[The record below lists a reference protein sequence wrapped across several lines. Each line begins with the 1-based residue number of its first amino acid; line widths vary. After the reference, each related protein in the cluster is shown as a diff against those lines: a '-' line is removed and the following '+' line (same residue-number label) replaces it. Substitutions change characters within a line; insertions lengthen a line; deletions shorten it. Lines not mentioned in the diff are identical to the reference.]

1 MRPQRLAWFVAIACL
16 ALGACKEDQDAAP
29 PIRPVLSIKA
39 QVRTTDTLE
48 PFAGS
53 IEPRYATD
61 YSFRQFGRIVARF
74 VDFGSI
80 VKTGDELAVLDPAL
94 QILLVRDAEA
104 AVYSAQAQL
113 ATAQAEEERQRPL
126 LARGISPQAQFDV
139 AVQNR
144 ETAAANLDRAHAS
157 LRRARDALS
166 FTKMTADFDGVVT
179 GRYAEPGQTVNAGQK
194 VLKIARPEIR
204 EAVIA
209 VPRAL
214 ADALGAPNQPYSM
227 LVDLDHSVT
236 MKASGVRGVDPAAD
250 SLTRTHKVYL
260 TLDNPPP
267 AFRLG
272 ITISVILSRPVS
284 PRVDL
289 PVTALLEQSGK
300 SQVWI
305 VDPATS
311 KVALRDVTI
320 AARNDDTVS
329 VGSGIA
335 AGERVVTVG
344 VHSLTPGQIVK

>member
-1 MRPQRLAWFVAIACL
+1 MRRHIAWLPAIACL
-16 ALGACKEDQDAAP
+16 ALGACKQEDDTP

-61 YSFRQFGRIVARF
+61 FSFRQFGRMVARF
-74 VDFGSI
+74 VDFGSL
-80 VKTGDELAVLDPAL
+80 VKTGDELAVLDPAVQL
-94 QILLVRDAEA
+94 LLVRNAEA
-104 AVYSAQAQL
+104 AVYGAQAEL

-126 LARGISPQAQFDV
+126 LARNIAPQAQFDV
-139 AVQNR
+139 VVQNR
-144 ETAAANLDRAHAS
+144 ETAAANLDRAQAS
-157 LRRARDALS
+157 LRRAQDALS
-166 FTKMTADFDGVVT
+166 FTRLTADFDGVVT

-194 VLKIARPEIR
+194 ILRIARPEIR

-209 VPRAL
+209 APRAL
-214 ADALGAPNQPYSM
+214 ADVLAAPNQPFEM
-227 LVDLDHSVT
+227 TVDLDHSVT
-236 MKASGVRGVDPAAD
+236 MKAAAVRGVDPAAD
-250 SLTRTHKVYL
+250 PQSRTHKVYL
-260 TLDNPPP
+260 TLNNPPP

-272 ITISVILSRPVS
+272 ITISVTLRRPVS

-289 PVTALLEQSGK
+289 PATALLEQGGK
-300 SQVWI
+300 AQVWI

-320 AARNDDTVS
+320 LARTDETVS

-344 VHSLTPGQIVK
+344 VHSLTAGQTVK

>member
-1 MRPQRLAWFVAIACL
+1 MRPHRAWLLAVACL
-16 ALGACKEDQDAAP
+16 ALAACKEDDATP

-61 YSFRQFGRIVARF
+61 YSFRQFGRMVARF

-80 VKTGDELAVLDPAL
+80 VKTGDELAVLDPSV
-94 QILLVRDAEA
+94 QILLVRNAEA

-126 LARGISPQAQFDV
+126 LARNFSPQAQFDV

-144 ETAAANLDRAHAS
+144 ETAAANLDRAQAS
-157 LRRARDALS
+157 LRRARDVLS
-166 FTKMTADFDGVVT
+166 FTKMIADFDGVVT
-179 GRYAEPGQTVNAGQK
+179 GRFAEPGQTVNAGQK
-194 VLKIARPEIR
+194 IIRIARPEIR

-209 VPRAL
+209 VPRAI
-214 ADALGAPNQPYSM
+214 ADTLGAPNQPYSM
-227 LVDLDHSVT
+227 VVDLDHSVT
-236 MKASGVRGVDPAAD
+236 MKAAAVRGVDPAAD
-250 SLTRTHKVYL
+250 PITRTHKVYL
-260 TLDNPPP
+260 TLNDPPP

-284 PRVDL
+284 PRIDL
-289 PVTALLEQSGK
+289 PATALLEQGGK
-300 SQVWI
+300 TQVWI

-311 KVALRDVTI
+311 KVALRDVTVV
-320 AARNDDTVS
+320 ARDEGMVS

-335 AGERVVTVG
+335 PGERVVTVG
-344 VHSLTPGQIVK
+344 VHSLTAGQAVK

>member
-1 MRPQRLAWFVAIACL
+1 MRPRGAWLLAVACL
-16 ALGACKEDQDAAP
+16 ALAACKEDDATP

-39 QVRTTDTLE
+39 HVRTTDTLE

-61 YSFRQFGRIVARF
+61 YSFRQFGRMVARF

-80 VKTGDELAVLDPAL
+80 VKTGDELAVLDPSV
-94 QILLVRDAEA
+94 QILLVRNAEA

-126 LARGISPQAQFDV
+126 LARNFAPQAQFDV

-144 ETAAANLDRAHAS
+144 ETAAANLDRAQAS
-157 LRRARDALS
+157 LRRARDVLS
-166 FTKMTADFDGVVT
+166 FTKMIADFDGVVT
-179 GRYAEPGQTVNAGQK
+179 GRFAEPGQTVNAGQK
-194 VLKIARPEIR
+194 IIRIARPEIR

-209 VPRAL
+209 VPRAI
-214 ADALGAPNQPYSM
+214 ADTLGAPNQPYSM
-227 LVDLDHSVT
+227 VVDLDHSVT
-236 MKASGVRGVDPAAD
+236 MKAATVRGVDPAAD
-250 SLTRTHKVYL
+250 PITRTHKVYL
-260 TLDNPPP
+260 TLNDPPP

-284 PRVDL
+284 PRIDL
-289 PVTALLEQSGK
+289 PATALVEQGDK
-300 SQVWI
+300 TQVWI

-311 KVALRDVTI
+311 QVALRDVTVV
-320 AARNDDTVS
+320 ARDEGTVS

-344 VHSLTPGQIVK
+344 VRSLTADQAVK

>member
-1 MRPQRLAWFVAIACL
+1 MRPHRAWLLAVACL
-16 ALGACKEDQDAAP
+16 ALAACKEDDATP
-29 PIRPVLSIKA
+29 PIRPVLSVKA

-61 YSFRQFGRIVARF
+61 YSFRQFGRMVARF

-80 VKTGDELAVLDPAL
+80 VKTGDELAVLDPSV
-94 QILLVRDAEA
+94 QILLVRNAEA

-126 LARGISPQAQFDV
+126 LARNFSPQAQFDV

-144 ETAAANLDRAHAS
+144 ETAAANLDRAQAS
-157 LRRARDALS
+157 LRRARDVLS
-166 FTKMTADFDGVVT
+166 FTKMIADFDGVVT
-179 GRYAEPGQTVNAGQK
+179 GRFAEPGQTVNAGQK
-194 VLKIARPEIR
+194 IIRIARPEIR

-209 VPRAL
+209 VPRAI
-214 ADALGAPNQPYSM
+214 ADTLGAPNQPYSM
-227 LVDLDHSVT
+227 VVDLDHSVT
-236 MKASGVRGVDPAAD
+236 MKAAAVRGVDPAAD
-250 SLTRTHKVYL
+250 PITRTHKVYL
-260 TLDNPPP
+260 TLNDPPP

-284 PRVDL
+284 PRIDL
-289 PVTALLEQSGK
+289 PATALLEQGGK
-300 SQVWI
+300 TQVWI

-311 KVALRDVTI
+311 KVALHDVTVV
-320 AARNDDTVS
+320 ARDEGMVS

-335 AGERVVTVG
+335 PGERVVTVG
-344 VHSLTPGQIVK
+344 VHSLTAGQAVK